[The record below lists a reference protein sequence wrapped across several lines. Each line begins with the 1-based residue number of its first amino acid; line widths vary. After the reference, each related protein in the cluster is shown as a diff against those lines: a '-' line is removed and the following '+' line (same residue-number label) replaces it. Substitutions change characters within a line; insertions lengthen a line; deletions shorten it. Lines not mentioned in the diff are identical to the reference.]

1 MVSGAYM
8 DYAAASPIDPEVI
21 EAMLPYYRDKF
32 GNPSSL
38 HSAGSEPR
46 KALEESRDKVARL
59 VSAKNTEIYF
69 TGGATES
76 NNLAV
81 KGIAY
86 RNRDKGNHIIT
97 TDIEHISTVNICKDL
112 SKDGFKISYLPVDKY
127 GVADPSRVESEITK
141 NTILITL
148 AHANGEIG
156 TIQPVKEIG
165 RIARDCNIL
174 LHVDG
179 TPSLHQVPL
188 NVQDENIDLLT
199 MSSND
204 MYGPK
209 GVGGLYVRQGIK
221 IESIIQGGGQEMGLR
236 SGSENMPGIVGFGK
250 AAELATERMHEDSNR
265 LRDMRDRLIGRVL
278 ASVPESHLN
287 GHPTQRL
294 PNNVH
299 LRFAGIEG
307 EALLLSLD
315 GKGINAAT
323 GSACSS
329 KTLEPS
335 HVLMAIGLNE
345 VEAHGSLLL
354 TLGRWNTDE
363 EVNYAINTVQEVVSR
378 LRSMSPLWGKNLDLE
393 QWKKDM
399 EQRGHEH

>member
-1 MVSGAYM
+1 MVSRAYM

-46 KALEESRDKVARL
+46 KVLGEARDKVARL

-69 TGGATES
+69 TSGATES
-76 NNLAV
+76 NNLTI

-86 RNRDKGNHIIT
+86 RNRDKGDHIIT
-97 TDIEHISTVNICKDL
+97 TGIEHISTVNICKDL

-141 NTILITL
+141 NTILMTL

-156 TIQPVKEIG
+156 TTQPIREIG
-165 RIARDCNIL
+165 RIARDRSIP
-174 LHVDG
+174 LHIDG

-188 NVQDENIDLLT
+188 NVQDDNIDLLT
-199 MSSND
+199 ISSND

-221 IESIIQGGGQEMGLR
+221 IEPIIQGGGQEMGLR
-236 SGSENMPGIVGFGK
+236 SGSENVPSIVGFGK
-250 AAELATERMHEDSNR
+250 AAELATGRMHEDSDH
-265 LRDMRDRLIGRVL
+265 LRYMRDRLIRGIL
-278 ASVPESHLN
+278 GSIPESYLN

-315 GKGINAAT
+315 GKGISAAT

-363 EVNYAINTVQEVVSR
+363 EVDYAVNTVQEVVTR
-378 LRSMSPLWGKNLDLE
+378 LRALSPLWGKTLDLE

-399 EQRGHEH
+399 EHRGHEH